1 MINGEI
7 FDAFDL
13 IIHLS
18 INSDE
23 VFGDGVT
30 SMPTC
35 VTLAANSL
43 SLLPILFEI
52 FDLLST
58 TFSILPR
65 VFLLS

>member
-30 SMPTC
+30 SMQTR
-35 VTLAANSL
+35 VKLAAYYIYLITINCENI
-43 SLLPILFEI
+43 LLL
-52 FDLLST
+52 
-58 TFSILPR
+58 
-65 VFLLS
+65 

>member
-43 SLLPILFEI
+43 SLLPILLKFLI
-52 FDLLST
+52 FYQ
-58 TFSILPR
+58 
-65 VFLLS
+65 